1 MMTNEEL
8 AIAIQNGN
16 EELMCQL
23 WEQCKGF
30 VCQQALKWSKAW
42 EQRTDFDTDDLIQ
55 SGYFALCEAV
65 KGFEM
70 GKGSFIGL
78 LSFYLKTEFS
88 KVVGCRTAAQMKA
101 PSYNAVSLDAPAYN
115 DTENETTLG
124 EIIAAVDMGFEAVE
138 DALYNQHLAGV
149 VREAVNSIPEQQS
162 KGIDLYYLQGK
173 TQKETAERLCVSGS
187 RAQQVIKKGLE
198 SIRKSQYMPLLVDL
212 YFGSRN
218 LYQGTGFASYKYSG
232 TSSPEREAIYKE
244 YIENQYKA
252 AKWGGK
258 VSLLVTRLGYSR
270 EKAQI
275 IATLDS
281 AII

>member
-1 MMTNEEL
+1 MLTNEEL

-16 EELMCQL
+16 KELIGQL

-30 VCQQALKWSKAW
+30 ICQQALKWSRAW

-55 SGYFALCEAV
+55 SGYIALYEAV
-65 KGFEM
+65 RNFQADR
-70 GKGSFIGL
+70 GSFITL
-78 LSFYLKTEFS
+78 LSLYLKTEFS
-88 KVVGCRTAAQMKA
+88 NVVGCRTAAQMKD
-101 PSYNAVSLDAPAYN
+101 PSNNAVSLDAPAYN
-115 DTENETTLG
+115 DPDSDTTFG
-124 EIIAAVDMGFEAVE
+124 DTIPAPDMGFEAVE
-138 DALYNQHLAGV
+138 DALYNLHLSGV

-187 RAQQVIKKGLE
+187 RAQQVIKEGLK
-198 SIRKSQYMPLLVDL
+198 SLRKSQFMPLLLDL

-244 YIENQYKA
+244 YIENQYRA

-281 AII
+281 VKA